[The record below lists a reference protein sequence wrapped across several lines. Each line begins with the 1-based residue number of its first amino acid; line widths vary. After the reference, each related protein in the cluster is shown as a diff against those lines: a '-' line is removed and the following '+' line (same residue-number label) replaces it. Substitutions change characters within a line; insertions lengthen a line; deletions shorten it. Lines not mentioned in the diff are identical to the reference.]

1 MLAPLEDLDEGKIHK
16 GGRVGAIAS
25 AAIDQRLRDRPEI
38 GAAKRH
44 FGERGEP
51 DKRRRLIFSRCNI
64 PDNAIVHK
72 KLFLLGGSRRS
83 GRG

>member
-1 MLAPLEDLDEGKIHK
+1 
-16 GGRVGAIAS
+16 
-25 AAIDQRLRDRPEI
+25 
-38 GAAKRH
+38 
-44 FGERGEP
+44 
-51 DKRRRLIFSRCNI
+51 LIFSRCNI